1 MARSRN
7 KLDIPRRRSRNVSR
21 PQSTFIDQIRA
32 AGVRAQI
39 AANQPSNNRSLRH
52 IRATLAQQ
60 EMFLEMELGLG
71 MRFLRWMVA
80 LVLLVPICFI
90 TTYTLIG
97 QFSHEALHQ
106 RFWVTKEFWFF
117 TIGSIIM
124 CVLFKAGGW
133 FRKAFLF
140 LYVLGHEMTHAFFV
154 LFHLGKVSDMR
165 VSVDG
170 GYIATNKSNILISLS
185 PYFFPFWSVS
195 LIAFYGILEWCMTL
209 PSYADTAFYAMLGV
223 TWTFHLW
230 WTLWMIPRDQPDLKE
245 NDTFFSLVFIYL
257 GNIIV
262 LSVMLCAASRT
273 LTFGGFFA
281 SWWVNAEHFLR
292 ITAEWIARF

>member
-7 KLDIPRRRSRNVSR
+7 KLDIPRKRTRNVAR

-60 EMFLEMELGLG
+60 EIFMEMELGWG
-71 MRFLRWMVA
+71 MRFFRW
-80 LVLLVPICFI
+80 LVTLLLLMPVCFI
-90 TTYTLIG
+90 TTYTLVG

-106 RFWVTKEFWFF
+106 RFWVTREFWFF
-117 TIGSIIM
+117 AIGSLMMIA
-124 CVLFKAGGW
+124 LFKIGGMV
-133 FRKAFLF
+133 RKAFLY

-170 GYIATNKSNILISLS
+170 GFIATNKSNILISLS

-195 LIAFYGILEWCMTL
+195 LIAFYGILEFCVKL
-209 PSYADTAFYAMLGV
+209 PSHAETIFYAMLGV

-245 NDTFFSLVFIYL
+245 NDTFFSLAFIYL

-262 LSVMLCAASRT
+262 LTVMLCTASRT
-273 LTFGGFFA
+273 LTFAGFFA
-281 SWWVNAEHFLR
+281 SWWVNAEHILR
-292 ITAEWIARF
+292 ITADWIARF